1 MKSLYQFRL
10 LDELKASD
18 TQVRISD
25 LIGWKDE
32 HQLPKKVEFE
42 KETIVFQNGDGSVF
56 EMAFWSAQ
64 NWIMTLLKRG
74 LDENNPPTEKEYN
87 KKTWGNGTKCYI
99 TAGAGD
105 FIDKDETGYWNGKQI
120 FEAWVVI
127 KKALEAEG
135 QIDAKRGIKHPT
147 FATKEEATAYFTE
160 AEKVEWLLVNI
171 AGSTCRWNS
180 TEKEWNALGNADIN
194 EEKVLKNSEKIKT
207 LEEKVSTQEQK
218 VGKLEEAGTPDH
230 LWIKAIVAEAFKE
243 NDEAYE
249 YHLPLASEVTSDCPI
264 WQTNQTKEIH
274 IPRVSTGVSFNT
286 LDLYLKKVGEPS
298 QNLEV
303 EIRKAKKVSSLGLEF
318 VVGNEVLATGSVRY
332 SEITTAYQMKTI
344 TLSKEVSVVK
354 DEFII
359 IVLKQQGGTV
369 NWSNYFC
376 IWVSKNPSLWYG
388 VVCVEDEQKQNKTY
402 ANVVCNSLW
411 WNTNAIF
418 WLWGSSFKGHK
429 KWTLPDRYNFSN
441 WFPKNSI
448 QEIVAPADNLTIKF
462 KVKCSNWKTSGWG
475 GSTRWGFSIILWNQ
489 TLASYGYNQTV
500 ETTTTATLSTRMLES
515 SELYI
520 QGNSENYSTYYTGCD
535 VEISREITSKPWEIL
550 ARSIYSRKAVSL
562 WEKWEFTVFGCHQ
575 DMTWKWEDK
584 LPAWPFIVALSGY
597 KSWNSTDT
605 KQFKCPKDSFCK
617 MGYNLSSNYYWD
629 SSLCHIKL
637 KKDWKEIQSLSRNSN
652 GSDSAYFILPK
663 GVIDVEIYSW
673 NTNWGD
679 PSMSYSILI
688 QTDLPS

>member
-1 MKSLYQFRL
+1 MLRASLINGNWL
-10 LDELKASD
+10 NLDADLSKHIETLTDPGVIEGFLIENNNTLKPGKAWVKAVRSNGETIFVYVELKSDFSFSLTSGKLWIELSQEAIDNWLLNAEDGTGMASIK
-18 TQVRISD
+18 TWPSVPSQNFLLLASVTS
-25 LIGWKDE
+25 WVAKDE
-32 HQLPKKVEFE
+32 RNLIPKVGQIAQRTTTLESKVE
-42 KETIVFQNGDGSVF
+42 
-56 EMAFWSAQ
+56 A
-64 NWIMTLLKRG
+64 
-74 LDENNPPTEKEYN
+74 
-87 KKTWGNGTKCYI
+87 
-99 TAGAGD
+99 
-105 FIDKDETGYWNGKQI
+105 
-120 FEAWVVI
+120 
-127 KKALEAEG
+127 
-135 QIDAKRGIKHPT
+135 
-147 FATKEEATAYFTE
+147 
-160 AEKVEWLLVNI
+160 
-171 AGSTCRWNS
+171 
-180 TEKEWNALGNADIN
+180 
-194 EEKVLKNSEKIKT
+194 
-207 LEEKVSTQEQK
+207 QEQK

-249 YHLPLASEVTSDCPI
+249 YHLPLASEVVSDCPI
-264 WQTNQTKEIH
+264 WKTNLTKEIH

>member
-1 MKSLYQFRL
+1 MQRL
-10 LDELKASD
+10 WNLNWENITYDHDISGLVRGLTDWGVIEWGTVVGNKLQPVQAIVPLVRSNGQKILAFFESDEVIDLPTTGDYKVYIEVDQSKIDFGGNNAEDGTGIASIK
-18 TQVRISD
+18 TWPSVPSQNFLLLSSVTS
-25 LIGWKDE
+25 WVAKDE
-32 HQLPKKVEFE
+32 RNLIPKV
-42 KETIVFQNGDGSVF
+42 
-56 EMAFWSAQ
+56 
-64 NWIMTLLKRG
+64 
-74 LDENNPPTEKEYN
+74 
-87 KKTWGNGTKCYI
+87 
-99 TAGAGD
+99 
-105 FIDKDETGYWNGKQI
+105 
-120 FEAWVVI
+120 
-127 KKALEAEG
+127 G
-135 QIDAKRGIKHPT
+135 QIAQRT
-147 FATKEEATAYFTE
+147 T
-160 AEKVEWLLVNI
+160 
-171 AGSTCRWNS
+171 
-180 TEKEWNALGNADIN
+180 
-194 EEKVLKNSEKIKT
+194 T
-207 LEEKVSTQEQK
+207 LESKLQTQEEK

-249 YHLPLASEVTSDCPI
+249 YHLPLISEVASDCQI
-264 WQTNQTKEIH
+264 WKTNQTKEIH

-286 LDLYLKKVGEPS
+286 LELYLKKVGEPS

>member
-1 MKSLYQFRL
+1 MLRASLINGNWL
-10 LDELKASD
+10 NLDADLSKHIETLTDPGVIEGFLVENNNTLKPGKAWVKAIRSNGETIFVYVELKSDFSFSLTSGKLWIELSQEAIDNWLLNAEDGTGIASIK
-18 TQVRISD
+18 TWPSVPSQNFLLLASAAGGVV
-25 LIGWKDE
+25 KDE
-32 HQLPKKVEFE
+32 RNLIPKV
-42 KETIVFQNGDGSVF
+42 
-56 EMAFWSAQ
+56 
-64 NWIMTLLKRG
+64 
-74 LDENNPPTEKEYN
+74 
-87 KKTWGNGTKCYI
+87 
-99 TAGAGD
+99 
-105 FIDKDETGYWNGKQI
+105 
-120 FEAWVVI
+120 
-127 KKALEAEG
+127 G
-135 QIDAKRGIKHPT
+135 QIAQRT
-147 FATKEEATAYFTE
+147 T
-160 AEKVEWLLVNI
+160 
-171 AGSTCRWNS
+171 
-180 TEKEWNALGNADIN
+180 
-194 EEKVLKNSEKIKT
+194 T
-207 LEEKVSTQEQK
+207 LESKLQTQEEK

-249 YHLPLASEVTSDCPI
+249 YHLPLASEVVSDCPI
-264 WQTNQTKEIH
+264 WKTNLTKEIH

>member
-1 MKSLYQFRL
+1 MFEHKKIVLSEDQKFMQRL
-10 LDELKASD
+10 WNLNWENITYDHDISGLMRGLIDWGVIEGGTVVGNKLQPVQAIVPLVRSNGQKILAFFESDEVIDLPTTGDYKVYIEVDQSKIDFGGNNAEDGTGIASIK
-18 TQVRISD
+18 TWPSVPSQNFLLLASVTS
-25 LIGWKDE
+25 WVTKDE
-32 HQLPKKVEFE
+32 RNLIPKV
-42 KETIVFQNGDGSVF
+42 
-56 EMAFWSAQ
+56 
-64 NWIMTLLKRG
+64 
-74 LDENNPPTEKEYN
+74 
-87 KKTWGNGTKCYI
+87 
-99 TAGAGD
+99 
-105 FIDKDETGYWNGKQI
+105 
-120 FEAWVVI
+120 
-127 KKALEAEG
+127 G
-135 QIDAKRGIKHPT
+135 QIAQRT
-147 FATKEEATAYFTE
+147 T
-160 AEKVEWLLVNI
+160 
-171 AGSTCRWNS
+171 
-180 TEKEWNALGNADIN
+180 
-194 EEKVLKNSEKIKT
+194 T
-207 LEEKVSTQEQK
+207 LESKLQTQEEK

-249 YHLPLASEVTSDCPI
+249 YHLPLASEVVSDCPI
-264 WQTNQTKEIH
+264 WKTNLTKEIH

-575 DMTWKWEDK
+575 DMTWKWEEK

>member
-1 MKSLYQFRL
+1 MQRIGNLNWENITYDHDISGLMRGLIDWGVIEGGTVVGNKLQPVQAIVPLVRSNGQKILAFFESDEVIDLPTTGDYKVYIEVDQSKIDFGGNNAEDGAGIASIKTWPSVPSQNFL
-10 LDELKASD
+10 LLASV
-18 TQVRISD
+18 TSWVT
-25 LIGWKDE
+25 KDE
-32 HQLPKKVEFE
+32 RNLIPKVGQIAQRTTTLESKVE
-42 KETIVFQNGDGSVF
+42 
-56 EMAFWSAQ
+56 A
-64 NWIMTLLKRG
+64 
-74 LDENNPPTEKEYN
+74 
-87 KKTWGNGTKCYI
+87 
-99 TAGAGD
+99 
-105 FIDKDETGYWNGKQI
+105 
-120 FEAWVVI
+120 
-127 KKALEAEG
+127 
-135 QIDAKRGIKHPT
+135 
-147 FATKEEATAYFTE
+147 
-160 AEKVEWLLVNI
+160 
-171 AGSTCRWNS
+171 
-180 TEKEWNALGNADIN
+180 
-194 EEKVLKNSEKIKT
+194 
-207 LEEKVSTQEQK
+207 QEQK

-230 LWIKAIVAEAFKE
+230 LWISGIVAEAFKE

-249 YHLPLASEVTSDCPI
+249 YHLPLVSEVVSDCPI
-264 WQTNQTKEIH
+264 WKTSQTKEIH

-462 KVKCSNWKTSGWG
+462 KVKCGNWKTSGWG

-535 VEISREITSKPWEIL
+535 IEISREITSKPWEIL

>member
-1 MKSLYQFRL
+1 MQ
-10 LDELKASD
+10 
-18 TQVRISD
+18 RIGN
-25 LIGWKDE
+25 L
-32 HQLPKKVEFE
+32 
-42 KETIVFQNGDGSVF
+42 
-56 EMAFWSAQ
+56 
-64 NWIMTLLKRG
+64 NWENITYDHDISGLVRG
-74 LDENNPPTEKEYN
+74 LTDWGVIEGGTVVGNKLQPVQAIVPLVRSNGQKILAFFESDEVIDLPTTGDYKVYIEVDQSKIDFGGNNAEDGTGIASI
-87 KKTWGNGTKCYI
+87 KTWPTLPSQNFLLLASV
-99 TAGAGD
+99 TAGVVN
-105 FIDKDETGYWNGKQI
+105 DERNLIPK
-120 FEAWVVI
+120 V
-127 KKALEAEG
+127 G
-135 QIDAKRGIKHPT
+135 QIAQRT
-147 FATKEEATAYFTE
+147 T
-160 AEKVEWLLVNI
+160 
-171 AGSTCRWNS
+171 
-180 TEKEWNALGNADIN
+180 
-194 EEKVLKNSEKIKT
+194 T
-207 LEEKVSTQEQK
+207 LESKVATQEEK

-264 WQTNQTKEIH
+264 WKTNLTKEIH

-448 QEIVAPADNLTIKF
+448 QEIVAPADNFTIKF

-500 ETTTTATLSTRMLES
+500 ETITTATLSTRMLES

>member
-1 MKSLYQFRL
+1 MQRL
-10 LDELKASD
+10 WNLNWENITYDHDISGLMRGLIDWGVIEGGTVVGNKLQPVQAIVPLVRSNGQKILAFFESDEVIDLPTTGDYKVYIEVDQSKIDFGGNNAEDGTGIASIK
-18 TQVRISD
+18 TWPTLPSQNFLLLASVTAGQV
-25 LIGWKDE
+25 KDE
-32 HQLPKKVEFE
+32 RNLIPKV
-42 KETIVFQNGDGSVF
+42 
-56 EMAFWSAQ
+56 
-64 NWIMTLLKRG
+64 
-74 LDENNPPTEKEYN
+74 
-87 KKTWGNGTKCYI
+87 
-99 TAGAGD
+99 
-105 FIDKDETGYWNGKQI
+105 
-120 FEAWVVI
+120 
-127 KKALEAEG
+127 G
-135 QIDAKRGIKHPT
+135 QIAQRT
-147 FATKEEATAYFTE
+147 T
-160 AEKVEWLLVNI
+160 
-171 AGSTCRWNS
+171 S
-180 TEKEWNALGNADIN
+180 
-194 EEKVLKNSEKIKT
+194 
-207 LEEKVSTQEQK
+207 LEEKVATQEQK

-249 YHLPLASEVTSDCPI
+249 YHLPLVSEVVSDCPI
-264 WQTNQTKEIH
+264 WKTSQTKEIH

-286 LDLYLKKVGEPS
+286 LDLYLKKVWEPS

-303 EIRKAKKVSSLGLEF
+303 EVRKAKKVSSLGLEF

-332 SEITTAYQMKTI
+332 SDITTAYQLKTI
-344 TLSKEVSVVK
+344 TLSKEISVAK

-369 NWSNYFC
+369 NGSNYFC

-562 WEKWEFTVFGCHQ
+562 WEKWEFTILGYHK
-575 DMTWKWEDK
+575 DRTWKGEGG
-584 LPAWPFIVALSGY
+584 LSAWPFTLAFSGD
-597 KSWNSTDT
+597 KSWNSTET
-605 KQFKCPKDSFCK
+605 KQFKCPKNSFCK
-617 MGYNLSSNYYWD
+617 MSISMNTYSYWSD
-629 SSLCHIKL
+629 SRCHIKL
-637 KKDWKEIQSLSRNSN
+637 KKDGKELQWLSRNWDGAAES
-652 GSDSAYFILPK
+652 YFIIPQ
-663 GVIDVEIYSW
+663 GVIDVELYTWNVSGGSPTMHYTIY
-673 NTNWGD
+673 
-679 PSMSYSILI
+679 I
-688 QTDLPS
+688 QSDLSS

>member
-1 MKSLYQFRL
+1 MRNTAWKGGFLQYSFRKISLFFWQNSMVQRVSMINSNKTQLNSDYDFSMLRKWLLWNQGGVESKTHFSFDVSTKRL
-10 LDELKASD
+10 S
-18 TQVRISD
+18 
-25 LIGWKDE
+25 
-32 HQLPKKVEFE
+32 
-42 KETIVFQNGDGSVF
+42 
-56 EMAFWSAQ
+56 
-64 NWIMTLLKRG
+64 
-74 LDENNPPTEKEYN
+74 
-87 KKTWGNGTKCYI
+87 
-99 TAGAGD
+99 AGADIAVAYILCTRPSSSPIPNQQFLAHFEFTGTLDFLNITDGD
-105 FIDKDETGYWNGKQI
+105 KIFIEIKENLIKDPTLIEDLDVETNYAQGLGI
-120 FEAWVVI
+120 GEI
-127 KKALEAEG
+127 KM
-135 QIDAKRGIKHPT
+135 AKNYPGHNNYLKL
-147 FATKEEATAYFTE
+147 Y
-160 AEKVEWLLVNI
+160 
-171 AGSTCRWNS
+171 
-180 TEKEWNALGNADIN
+180 EWNWGKLVDHRKEISIPALDS
-194 EEKVLKNSEKIKT
+194 VSQRTTT
-207 LEEKVSTQEQK
+207 LEEKVSQAEEK
-218 VGKLEEAGTPDH
+218 VEKLEEAGTPDH

-249 YHLPLASEVTSDCPI
+249 YHLPLISEVASDCQI
-264 WQTNQTKEIH
+264 WKTNQTKEIH

-286 LDLYLKKVGEPS
+286 LELYLKKVGEPS

-475 GSTRWGFSIILWNQ
+475 GSTRWGFSIMLWNQ
-489 TLASYGYNQTV
+489 TLASYGYGQTV
-500 ETTTTATLSTRMLES
+500 ETSTTATLSTRMLES

-535 VEISREITSKPWEIL
+535 VEINREITSKPWEIL

>member
-1 MKSLYQFRL
+1 MRNTAWKGGFLQYSFRKISLFFWQNSMVQRVSMINSNKTQLNSDYDFSMLRKWLLWNQGGVESKTHFSFDVSTKRL
-10 LDELKASD
+10 S
-18 TQVRISD
+18 
-25 LIGWKDE
+25 
-32 HQLPKKVEFE
+32 
-42 KETIVFQNGDGSVF
+42 
-56 EMAFWSAQ
+56 
-64 NWIMTLLKRG
+64 
-74 LDENNPPTEKEYN
+74 
-87 KKTWGNGTKCYI
+87 
-99 TAGAGD
+99 AGADIAVAYILCTRPSSSPIPNQQFLAHFEFTGTLDFLNITDGD
-105 FIDKDETGYWNGKQI
+105 KIFIEIKENLIKDPTLIEDLDVETNYAQGLGI
-120 FEAWVVI
+120 GEI
-127 KKALEAEG
+127 KM
-135 QIDAKRGIKHPT
+135 AKNYPGHNNYLKL
-147 FATKEEATAYFTE
+147 Y
-160 AEKVEWLLVNI
+160 
-171 AGSTCRWNS
+171 
-180 TEKEWNALGNADIN
+180 EWNWGKLVDHRKEISIPALDS
-194 EEKVLKNSEKIKT
+194 VSQRTTT
-207 LEEKVSTQEQK
+207 LEEKVSQAEEK

-264 WQTNQTKEIH
+264 WKTNLTKEIH

-286 LDLYLKKVGEPS
+286 LELYLKKVWEPS

-332 SEITTAYQMKTI
+332 SEITTAYQMKTV
-344 TLSKEVSVVK
+344 TLSKEVTVAK

-369 NWSNYFC
+369 NGSNYFC
-376 IWVSKNPSLWYG
+376 IGVSKNPSLGYG
-388 VVCVEDEQKQNKTY
+388 VICVESEEKQNKTY
-402 ANVVCNSLW
+402 ANVVCNSQW
-411 WNTNAIF
+411 WHANAIF
-418 WLWGSSFKGHK
+418 GLWGSSFTGHK